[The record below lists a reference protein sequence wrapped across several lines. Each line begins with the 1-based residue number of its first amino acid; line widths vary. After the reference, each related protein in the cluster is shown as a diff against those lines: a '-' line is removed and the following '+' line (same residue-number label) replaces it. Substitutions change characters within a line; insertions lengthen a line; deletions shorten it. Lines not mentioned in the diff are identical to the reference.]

1 MNEQRNNYKGQFN
14 LPYSLSV
21 MKYKKRV
28 NILINTCDI
37 M

>member
-1 MNEQRNNYKGQFN
+1 MNEQRNNYN